1 MQNPKCFNC
10 GFSFPINEV
19 QIDLFCCNCGE
30 LREDDLT
37 LKKKESIS
45 CDLPIKKN
53 STKVIDGVMPFFE
66 VYCKGIRE
74 RKDSFSIN
82 VERVYHKNGH
92 LDFIYT
98 LDD

>member
-1 MQNPKCFNC
+1 MHNPKCFNC
-10 GFSFPINEV
+10 GFSFPLNEV
-19 QIDLFCCNCGE
+19 QIDLFCSNCGE
-30 LREDDLT
+30 LRADDLT

-45 CDLPIKKN
+45 CDSPIKKN

-66 VYCKGIRE
+66 AYCKGIRE
-74 RKDSFSIN
+74 SKDSFSIN
-82 VERVYHKNGH
+82 VERVYDKNGH